1 MMTLNPNQPT
11 RNVLYTMQRHSMLLR
26 RFRVPTSSKIWKI
39 MEALVGHEKARDHM
53 FNRGGD
59 FCRGGSM
66 LMSDAC
72 HVPWPP
78 KYERKGFNF

>member
-1 MMTLNPNQPT
+1 
-11 RNVLYTMQRHSMLLR
+11 
-26 RFRVPTSSKIWKI
+26 

-53 FNRGGD
+53 FNRGVD

-72 HVPWPP
+72 HIPWPP
-78 KYERKGFNF
+78 KYESKGFNF